1 MKVLKI
7 YLPVI
12 LLFMLNACKKSDD
25 NQLKEDVVKIEQ
37 YLIDNN
43 LTAEK
48 TESGLHYIITQEGTG
63 NKPIASSVVDV
74 RYKGYFLDNTVFDET
89 TGSETISFRLNGV
102 IKGWTEGLQY
112 FREGGKGTLLIPSEL
127 AYGSN
132 PPQGIPANEV
142 MIFDIE
148 LVDVR

>member
-1 MKVLKI
+1 MKALKI
-7 YLPVI
+7 YSLIV
-12 LLFMLNACKKSDD
+12 LLFILNACKKSDD
-25 NQLKEDVVKIEQ
+25 KQLKEDIAKIEQ
-37 YLIDNN
+37 YLVDNN

-63 NKPIASSVVDV
+63 NKPIASSIVEV

-89 TGSETISFRLNGV
+89 TGSETISFRLSGV

-112 FREGGKGTLLIPSEL
+112 FREGGKGTLLIPSKL
-127 AYGSN
+127 AYGSS
-132 PPQGIPANEV
+132 PPQGIPVNEV

>member
-1 MKVLKI
+1 MKALKI
-7 YLPVI
+7 YSLLII
-12 LLFMLNACKKSDD
+12 LFILNACKKSDD
-25 NQLKEDVVKIEQ
+25 TQLKEDIAKIEQ

-63 NKPIASSVVDV
+63 NKPAAASIVEVK
-74 RYKGYFLDNTVFDET
+74 YKGYYLDNTVFDET
-89 TGSETISFRLNGV
+89 TGNETISFRLNGV

-112 FREGGKGTLLIPSEL
+112 FREGGKGTLLVPSGL

-132 PPQGIPANEV
+132 PRQGIPANAV